1 MLLLMP
7 QAHESSRG
15 GEGLN
20 VAGSTGFENA
30 IYVNGINVTETMRHN
45 GGISLPPTFIDHVEL
60 KTGGYEPEFGR
71 ASGGVVSMTTRSGTN
86 IPWQSAFA
94 YYSASG
100 LASSSTRSAFD
111 FATGRF
117 ARYDVGVAAGGP
129 IRRDRLWY
137 FAAYDAGIAH
147 EDVRLPGGPQ
157 TDRERADRFA
167 AKLTWRADART
178 NISATLVGDP
188 SKRNVVGSPFWGFL
202 PVRSLA
208 NPEPFLNYWDQGGVA
223 TSVAATR
230 TLGTGWLVEGTAS
243 RVSFRDRTGPQTA
256 AGTSVPLVV
265 DYVTNEWSGGTGNQ
279 WDRRSTRWSGSLSAS
294 YARGEQTLK
303 FGAQFEDNTQRESW
317 QWPGNGPEGAGV
329 IFRTGSAEYLSL
341 ILDHRARTHIR
352 IPTLYA
358 QTSILAH
365 PRLRLNAG
373 LRWEQQRFSS
383 PTTGSSSA
391 IDPQLEP
398 RLGVIVYPSGSP
410 DQKFVASL
418 GRFYEQVPSQP
429 VTWHWGGLRQRFFFY
444 THDPQVDAS
453 GANPSFWD
461 DVPSREL
468 RGQYYHKATIG
479 YERTVARATWL
490 SVHASHRALREVIG
504 EVARSPVEHT
514 LGNPGRGE
522 FATLPRPNNRYDAL
536 EVMLSRL
543 ADRTTA
549 IWSRTCFLGTEG
561 ITEACG
567 TGDGES
573 QRSHLEYEQS
583 IR

>member
-1 MLLLMP
+1 M
-7 QAHESSRG
+7 ARG
-15 GEGLN
+15 W
-20 VAGSTGFENA
+20 S
-30 IYVNGINVTETMRHN
+30 
-45 GGISLPPTFIDHVEL
+45 
-60 KTGGYEPEFGR
+60 
-71 ASGGVVSMTTRSGTN
+71 
-86 IPWQSAFA
+86 
-94 YYSASG
+94 
-100 LASSSTRSAFD
+100 
-111 FATGRF
+111 
-117 ARYDVGVAAGGP
+117 AGGP
-129 IRRDRLWY
+129 G
-137 FAAYDAGIAH
+137 GI
-147 EDVRLPGGPQ
+147 V
-157 TDRERADRFA
+157 
-167 AKLTWRADART
+167 
-178 NISATLVGDP
+178 
-188 SKRNVVGSPFWGFL
+188 
-202 PVRSLA
+202 
-208 NPEPFLNYWDQGGVA
+208 
-223 TSVAATR
+223 
-230 TLGTGWLVEGTAS
+230 
-243 RVSFRDRTGPQTA
+243 
-256 AGTSVPLVV
+256 
-265 DYVTNEWSGGTGNQ
+265 
-279 WDRRSTRWSGSLSAS
+279 
-294 YARGEQTLK
+294 
-303 FGAQFEDNTQRESW
+303 
-317 QWPGNGPEGAGV
+317 
-329 IFRTGSAEYLSL
+329 RTGSAEYLSL

-468 RGQYYHKATIG
+468 RGQYYHEATIG
-479 YERTVARATWL
+479 YERTVARATSL

-522 FATLPRPNNRYDAL
+522 FATLPRPNNRYNAL

-543 ADRTTA
+543 ADRDNGYMVSYVL
-549 IWSRTCFLGTEG
+549 SRKTEG
-561 ITEACG
+561 FTEACETRRLG
-567 TGDGES
+567 IPT
-573 QRSHLEYEQS
+573 LTP
-583 IR
+583 